1 MKVEAVC
8 TNDGCPTVRENG
20 QKFMQLLDAERINPM
35 LGAALDFDGNV
46 VECPWCGCVV
56 LVMKHGADDA
66 QFALGDIEVSSPAKN
81 VLSWDSHSTESL
93 MVWAAP
99 AQKLVQR
106 HVRGDHGSVTAEV
119 LVENRKWI
127 DANALEADGYIISMY
142 MVKNAP
148 LMIMTNRTRTKTR
161 ICLPDEI
168 RLDS

>member
-35 LGAALDFDGNV
+35 LGAALDPDGNV
-46 VECPWCGCVV
+46 VECPWCGSLVC
-56 LVMKHGADDA
+56 VMKHGATDA
-66 QFALGDIEVSSPAKN
+66 QFALGDIETTAAAKN
-81 VLSWDSHSTESL
+81 VLSWDSTESL
-93 MVWAAP
+93 LAWATP
-99 AQKLVQR
+99 AQRLVQC
-106 HVRGDHGSVTAEV
+106 HARGDHGSVTEEV

-142 MVKNAP
+142 MVRNAP
-148 LMIMTNRTRTKTR
+148 VMIMTNRTRTETR

-168 RLDS
+168 RLVL